1 MNKAE
6 TRLEYFDWLCQ
17 SVNGKYS
24 PDISVYSD
32 LLTYLNDVDFN
43 YLIPMDGNRAE
54 DGINLRYIFA
64 NEHGINQSVIASY
77 LDVRPCTMLEM
88 MVALAQ
94 RCEVSIMHDEVY
106 GDRTSMWFW
115 EMIDSLGLSDQDDV
129 HFDPIIVDD
138 ILDRF
143 IARDYEPNGV
153 GGLFTIPNC
162 DKDLR
167 RVEIWYQMC
176 WYLNGLLEKEK

>member
-1 MNKAE
+1 MTEAG
-6 TRLEYFDWLCQ
+6 TRLEYFDWLCE
-17 SVNGKYS
+17 SINGKYS
-24 PDISVYSD
+24 PDISAYSD
-32 LLTYLNDVDFN
+32 LLMYLNDVEFN

-54 DGINLRYIFA
+54 DGVNLRYIFA
-64 NEHGINQSVIASY
+64 NERGINQSVIASC

-94 RCEVSIMHDEVY
+94 RCETSIMHDEQF
-106 GDRTSMWFW
+106 GNRTSMWFW
-115 EMIDSLGLSDQDDV
+115 GMIDSLGLSDQDDAN
-129 HFDPIIVDD
+129 FDPVIVDD

-143 IARDYEPNGV
+143 MARDYEPNGD

-176 WYLNGLLEKEK
+176 WYLNTLLEKEN